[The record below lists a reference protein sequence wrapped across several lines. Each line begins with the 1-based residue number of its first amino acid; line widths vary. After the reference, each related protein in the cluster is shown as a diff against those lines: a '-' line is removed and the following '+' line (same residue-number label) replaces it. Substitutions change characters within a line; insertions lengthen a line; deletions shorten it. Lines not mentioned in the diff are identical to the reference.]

1 MKAYM
6 HDKGFVLTGK
16 ASEILYL
23 LKECS
28 TVHLTVAELIKTETK
43 KHASCR

>member
-1 MKAYM
+1 MKAYI

-23 LKECS
+23 LKECGTS
-28 TVHLTVAELIKTETK
+28 HLTVAELIKSESE